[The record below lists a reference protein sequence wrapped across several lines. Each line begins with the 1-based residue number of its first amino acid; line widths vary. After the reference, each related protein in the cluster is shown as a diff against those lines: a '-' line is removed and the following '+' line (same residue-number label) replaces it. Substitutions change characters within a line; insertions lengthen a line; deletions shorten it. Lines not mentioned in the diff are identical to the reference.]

1 MIAVTPVDPLDIH
14 VSKAILVAGQNIC
27 RVVANEECQVEIVC
41 DRFFWWISYALSTE
55 RLVML
60 CALMPSSSCVLLMQQ
75 ALGVGTR
82 AVHSKSSE
90 FQRLLHVKLN

>member
-41 DRFFWWISYALSTE
+41 DRFF
-55 RLVML
+55 
-60 CALMPSSSCVLLMQQ
+60 
-75 ALGVGTR
+75 
-82 AVHSKSSE
+82 
-90 FQRLLHVKLN
+90 